1 MNLNKK
7 MIIKTAKLATIL
19 GGSASMMA
27 CTVLASQTQKTIAT
41 ANNAVDQ
48 AESQLNNSK
57 DLNIASKKYIKYS
70 DAPYFGAS
78 AIKSRSN
85 EDLPVVF
92 QQSVKVDQTFNDLNQ
107 VASVIQKITHIPV
120 YVDSAGQTGG
130 GGGNQIQAI
139 RITQQDGTLEE
150 LLDLIS
156 SKTDTSWQYKNGQ
169 ILLSQTETRTFVLKN
184 LPGSIKVS
192 NASTNSSGMDSSTSG
207 AGGGSTSG
215 GSSSSGSMQQNVN
228 FDLQG
233 DAWGKYEDG
242 VKSLLSSVG
251 KYSAN
256 ANNQS
261 ITITDKPSIMLKVAD
276 YIDKQNSLIDK
287 QVQIDVQVIAVDT
300 QADDNY
306 GINWNLVF
314 KSAQGGFSINGQA
327 AGGAATGSSTASPI
341 FIPSMGTQAFTFTPG
356 AGSSMAGSS
365 MVINALSSILRTSEV
380 TNTAALT
387 SSSQP
392 VPINFTQQIGYLASV
407 QTTVSGTSGAGAYQ
421 TSLTPGTLSVG
432 FSMNILPI
440 VEGKDNIRM
449 QIAVSISNLKAMN
462 TFSSGGA
469 QGSTIQL
476 PTVNNRTFMQKV
488 KLKSGSTFILTGFDD
503 SLDKIF
509 QQGVGNASWWL
520 FGGGY
525 TAGKTKT
532 RMIMLVTPH
541 LVEG

>member
-1 MNLNKK
+1 MNIRNKTVL
-7 MIIKTAKLATIL
+7 KTVKFATIL
-19 GGSASMMA
+19 GSSASMMA
-27 CTVLASQTQKTIAT
+27 CTALAGQTQKTIGAANT
-41 ANNAVDQ
+41 AIDQ

-57 DLNIASKKYIKYS
+57 DLNIATKKYIKYS

-85 EDLPVVF
+85 EELPIVF
-92 QQSVKVDQTFNDLNQ
+92 QQSVKVDQTFADLNQ
-107 VASVIQKITHIPV
+107 VASVIQKITKIPV

-139 RITQQDGTLEE
+139 RVTQQDGTLEE

-156 SKTDTSWQYKNGQ
+156 SKTDTFWQYRNGQ
-169 ILLSQTETRTFVLKN
+169 ILLSQTETRTFVIKN
-184 LPGSIKVS
+184 LPGQVKVS
-192 NASTNSSGMDSSTSG
+192 NQSSNQSGMDSSTSG
-207 AGGGSTSG
+207 AGGGATSG
-215 GSSSSGSMQQNVN
+215 GSSSSGSMQQSVN
-228 FDLQG
+228 FDLTG
-233 DAWGKYEDG
+233 DSWAKYEEG
-242 VKSLLSSVG
+242 VKTLLSSVG

-256 ANNQS
+256 PSNQS
-261 ITITDKPSIMLKVAD
+261 MTITDKPSIMLKVAD

-327 AGGAATGSSTASPI
+327 AGGASTGSSTASPI
-341 FIPSMGTQAFTFTPG
+341 FIPSMGTQAFTFTPS

-365 MVINALSSILRTSEV
+365 VVINALSSVLRTSEV

-407 QTTVSGTSGAGAYQ
+407 NTTVSGTSGAGAYQ

-432 FSMNILPI
+432 FSISFSKPFL
-440 VEGKDNIRM
+440 ES
-449 QIAVSISNLKAMN
+449 SI
-462 TFSSGGA
+462 
-469 QGSTIQL
+469 TI
-476 PTVNNRTFMQKV
+476 
-488 KLKSGSTFILTGFDD
+488 S
-503 SLDKIF
+503 
-509 QQGVGNASWWL
+509 
-520 FGGGY
+520 
-525 TAGKTKT
+525 
-532 RMIMLVTPH
+532 
-541 LVEG
+541 